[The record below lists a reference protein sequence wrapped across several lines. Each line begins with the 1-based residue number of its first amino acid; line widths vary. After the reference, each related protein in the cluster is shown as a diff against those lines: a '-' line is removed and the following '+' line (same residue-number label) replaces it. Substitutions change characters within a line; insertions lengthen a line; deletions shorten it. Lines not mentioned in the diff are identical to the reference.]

1 MHKRTDQTPL
11 EAAAITDKTA
21 ASKPAVLT
29 VEEWAE
35 KMRISRGAGYAAVK
49 NGEVDGV
56 NCGAAPAMTRRQ
68 LSTASE

>member
-1 MHKRTDQTPL
+1 MHKGTHVRPL
-11 EAAAITDKTA
+11 EPAITEETRGGR
-21 ASKPAVLT
+21 PAVLT

-56 NCGAAPAMTRRQ
+56 IRIGRLIRIAN
-68 LSTASE
+68 E